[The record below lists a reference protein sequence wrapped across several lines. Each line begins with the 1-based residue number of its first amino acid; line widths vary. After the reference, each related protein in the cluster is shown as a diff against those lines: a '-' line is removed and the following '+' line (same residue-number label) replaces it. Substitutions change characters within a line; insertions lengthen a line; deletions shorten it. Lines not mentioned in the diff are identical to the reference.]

1 MFHFLTSL
9 RCVCCFVRFFL
20 SVVGLFLSTPFA
32 HWPLRIID
40 QHPTTTFQN
49 NNGRSGLDSGR
60 PQPIFQPKFA
70 DNWETCG
77 KETQSED
84 RHGCRTK
91 KPAGNEGAT
100 VEDLGPASDDAI
112 ELNRVVQSVAASVF
126 LKFIKAVRLSTTT
139 NNFRVVCPAIL
150 AKVHRPFTAASIPF
164 VLFVG
169 SISSHTIKL
178 ARLEITFF

>member
-112 ELNRVVQSVAASVF
+112 ELNRVVQSVAASVLLLFF
-126 LKFIKAVRLSTTT
+126 LNLSKPSDCQQQQIT
-139 NNFRVVCPAIL
+139 
-150 AKVHRPFTAASIPF
+150 F
-164 VLFVG
+164 VLFALRFWRKFTDP
-169 SISSHTIKL
+169 SRRPRFLLFCSL
-178 ARLEITFF
+178 ARFQVTP